1 MPVVSKSVKDEI
13 QTLRAALERHNRLY
27 YVEARPEVTDREYDA
42 LMNRLISLEMKH
54 PELRTADSPSQKVG
68 GEPIDGFDQVTHR
81 IPMLSIENAFEE
93 QEIIDWDAGLQ
104 KSLGRELLDYSV
116 EYKIDGVAI
125 ALIWEHGTLVQAATR
140 GNGAVGDDVTTNA
153 RVIAGIPL
161 RLLTDR
167 PPAILEVRGE
177 VIILNE
183 DFAAFQAEQVRAGED
198 PFKNPR
204 NAAAGALK
212 LLDPRLARE
221 RRLRFLAHGVGYV
234 DGMAWTSYTEFIA
247 SIRELGI
254 PATPRVA
261 QAHGF
266 QDLMSVCSD
275 MIAQVP
281 GLPFE
286 VDGLVIKLNTL
297 ADRERLGTTSKSPRW
312 VRAYKWE
319 RYEAETRVRAI
330 TIQVGKTGAMT
341 PVAELEPVEIAGTTV
356 SRASLHNRDE
366 LDRLGVRIGDRVV
379 VEKAG
384 KIIPHV
390 LRVNEAARTGREE
403 KFEFPSRCPECNS
416 QVQQDEGGVYI
427 RCPNPACPAQL
438 RETLI
443 FFASRPAMNIDGLG
457 EKLVEQLLSA
467 GLVDGIPSLYRL
479 KDRRADLLKLERLGE
494 KSIDK
499 LLTGIED
506 SKQQPLWRLL
516 TGINIRHVG
525 QTNART
531 LERAF
536 GTMGEIAAQSEESL
550 SSVDEIGSVIAASV
564 HGFFHSDYG
573 RKLVQELEQLG
584 LNMGQPLD
592 RSVRAAAADGVLAGK
607 TLVVTG
613 TMVRMTRD
621 EIEQLI
627 RDHGGKASGSVSKK
641 TNFVVAGDAA
651 GSKLTKAQ
659 ELGVKVL
666 TEDEFL
672 ALLGTIVAGQPLVA
686 EAAPPQAQSPVT
698 VPTSTAASNHPAPPT
713 GMKPTKRSPAKGK
726 KGSSDRLLF

>member
-1 MPVVSKSVKDEI
+1 MAGLFGNEDEAEI
-13 QTLRAALERHNRLY
+13 ESLRQQLERHNRLY
-27 YVEARPEVTDREYDA
+27 YVDARPEINDREYDT
-42 LMNRLISLEMKH
+42 LMAQLIVLEKAH
-54 PELRTADSPSQKVG
+54 PEFMTADSPSVKVG
-68 GEPIDGFDQVTHR
+68 GAPIAGFTQVTHR
-81 IPMLSIENAFEE
+81 VPMLSIENAFEE
-93 QEIIDWDAGLQ
+93 QELVDWDAGLR
-104 KSLGRELLDYSV
+104 KSLERESLDYSI

-125 ALIWEHGTLVQAATR
+125 SLTWENGSLVRAATR
-140 GNGAVGDDVTTNA
+140 GNGNVGDEVTSNA

-161 RLLTDR
+161 RLTTAS
-167 PPAILEVRGE
+167 PPALLEVRGE
-177 VIILNE
+177 VVIFNE
-183 DFAAFQAEQVRAGED
+183 DFSAFQAEQVRSGEE

-221 RRLRFLAHGVGYV
+221 RKLRFLAHGVGFV
-234 DGMAWTSYTEFIA
+234 EGIAWKSYIDFLD
-247 SIRELGI
+247 SIRILGI
-254 PATPRVA
+254 PTTPDVS

-266 QDLMSVCSD
+266 DGLLKVCSE
-275 MIAQVP
+275 MIARVP
-281 GLPFE
+281 ELPFE

-297 ADRERLGTTSKSPRW
+297 AQREQLGATSKSPRW

-330 TIQVGKTGAMT
+330 VIQVGKTGAMT

-366 LDRLGVRIGDRVV
+366 LDRLGVRIGDLVV

-390 LRVNEAARTGREE
+390 MRVNEAARSGSEVP
-403 KFEFPSRCPECNS
+403 FLFPQQCPECGS
-416 QVQQDEGGVYI
+416 AVQQDEGGVYI
-427 RCPNPACPAQL
+427 RCPNPTCPAQL

-457 EKLVEQLLSA
+457 EKLIEQLLA
-467 GLVDGIPSLYRL
+467 AKLVDGIPSLYRL
-479 KDRRADLLKLERLGE
+479 SHRRDELLQLDRLGE

-499 LLTGIED
+499 LLSGIEG
-506 SKQQPLWRLL
+506 SRQQPLWRLL
-516 TGINIRHVG
+516 TGLNIRHVG

-536 GTMGEIAAQSEESL
+536 GSMDMIAEQSEETL
-550 SSVDEIGSVIAASV
+550 AQVNEIGSVIAASV
-564 HGFFHSDYG
+564 FQFFHSEYG
-573 RKLVQELEQLG
+573 IHLVNELRSVG
-584 LNMGQPLD
+584 LNFGEPVD
-592 RSVRAAAADGVLAGK
+592 REAALAVAAQGKMVGK

-613 TMVRMTRD
+613 TMVRMRRD

-627 RDHGGKASGSVSKK
+627 RDHGGKASSSVSKK
-641 TNFVVAGDAA
+641 TDYVVAGEAA

-659 ELGVKVL
+659 ELGVTVL

-672 ALLGTIVAGQPLVA
+672 AMVNP
-686 EAAPPQAQSPVT
+686 
-698 VPTSTAASNHPAPPT
+698 
-713 GMKPTKRSPAKGK
+713 
-726 KGSSDRLLF
+726 SDQ